1 MLIMLSLEQ
10 YQIIKNELTKETA
23 KEFVKT
29 LLDMWRFP
37 YYHSFPFFN
46 KSICIY
52 ILQMLYVCS
61 CYLIRWWAMGLEP
74 ILTSVG
80 SFRFT
85 RLALVFLR
93 QGNASLRICT
103 HHENLN
109 LLAILYFLYTTYQ
122 K

>member
-1 MLIMLSLEQ
+1 MADYRIS
-10 YQIIKNELTKETA
+10 YIGDNSVGNVHHIGVDYNGN
-23 KEFVKT
+23 
-29 LLDMWRFP
+29 
-37 YYHSFPFFN
+37 YYSVIFGR
-46 KSICIY
+46 Y
-52 ILQMLYVCS
+52 ILQMLCVCS
-61 CYLIRWWAMGLEP
+61 YYLIRWWAMGLEP

-109 LLAILYFLYTTYQ
+109 LLVKFYPNTYLFSICTSHVPSQLSNSFL
-122 K
+122 

>member
-1 MLIMLSLEQ
+1 ML
-10 YQIIKNELTKETA
+10 
-23 KEFVKT
+23 
-29 LLDMWRFP
+29 
-37 YYHSFPFFN
+37 
-46 KSICIY
+46 C
-52 ILQMLYVCS
+52 VCS

-85 RLALVFLR
+85 RLALVFIR

-109 LLAILYFLYTTYQ
+109 LSAISYITIPLILLQPPEAHYVLLVHTHQ
-122 K
+122 VLSLHHSLSIVHI